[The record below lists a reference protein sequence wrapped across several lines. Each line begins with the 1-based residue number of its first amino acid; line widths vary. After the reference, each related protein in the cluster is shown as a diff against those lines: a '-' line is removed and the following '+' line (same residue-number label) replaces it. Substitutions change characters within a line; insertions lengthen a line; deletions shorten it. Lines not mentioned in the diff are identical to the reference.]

1 MKEQY
6 DDRQGYCRMLGHT
19 LSFRYCRVMNT
30 GLPCHNI
37 LNCWFER
44 FDVETFVGEN
54 YSQRELRDIFKPPK
68 MKIAAIAEV
77 VNKVSGTGSAE
88 PVDVMKKGDDK
99 GEETG

>member
-6 DDRQGYCRMLGHT
+6 DTREGYCRMLGHI

-44 FDVETFVGEN
+44 FDVETFVAEN
-54 YSQRELRDIFKPPK
+54 YSEEELQNIFKPPK
-68 MKIAAIAEV
+68 MKIATMIEV
-77 VNKVSGTGSAE
+77 VGKATGRETAA
-88 PVDVMKKGDDK
+88 PAQMTKKGNGNG
-99 GEETG
+99 GERD